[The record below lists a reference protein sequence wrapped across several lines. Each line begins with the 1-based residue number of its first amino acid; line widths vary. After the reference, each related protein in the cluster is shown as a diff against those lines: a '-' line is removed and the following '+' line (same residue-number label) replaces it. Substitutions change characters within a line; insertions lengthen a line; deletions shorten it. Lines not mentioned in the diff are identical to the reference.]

1 MAIFIIFSCGKRS
14 AATLLYSGRF
24 MALIF
29 LLPELYINLYN
40 IERVI
45 IL

>member
-29 LLPELYINLYN
+29 LLPELSINLYMKEN
-40 IERVI
+40 I